1 MKKSLL
7 FAAFLCLFSLAAP
20 KAQAALPEYA
30 ETLRASGINATV
42 SASWKLDQASERA
55 LLPVPAKGRLD
66 AVSVRGAVAGQAEI
80 TRVNG
85 ETVLLVPLSSVS
97 GPVEVTADWTV
108 PDFFKHVVK
117 SGGEGPSGR
126 GDTTPLKY
134 AIVNTTG
141 LGFEKAT
148 LSLILPEGMR
158 LFQAAGKN
166 VTFVQ
171 KDDTYTVTK
180 ALTGKKGAPGL
191 ATGGKLDLD
200 VTMMPP
206 EGRNSLFLWAAVLA
220 ISAFSLYY
228 RRDLIPGRSGQQRG
242 AA

>member
-7 FAAFLCLFSLAAP
+7 CAAFLCLISLTAQ
-20 KAQAALPEYA
+20 KALASLPEYA
-30 ETLRASGINATV
+30 ETLSANGLNATV
-42 SASWKLDQASERA
+42 SASWKLDHASERA
-55 LLPVPAKGRLD
+55 LLPVPAKGKLD
-66 AVSVRGAVAGQAEI
+66 GVAVQGAEAGQAQI

-85 ETVLLVPLSSVS
+85 ETVLLVPLTSVS
-97 GPVEVTADWTV
+97 GSVEVTATWTV
-108 PDFFKHVVK
+108 PDFFRHIVK
-117 SGGEGPSGR
+117 GGDEGPSGR

-141 LGFEKAT
+141 LGFEKAI
-148 LSLILPEGMR
+148 LSLNLPEGMR

-166 VTFVQ
+166 VTFAQ

-180 ALTGKKGAPGL
+180 TVTGKKGSPGL
-191 ATGGKLDLD
+191 APGGKLDLD

-206 EGRNSLFLWAAVLA
+206 EGKNSLFLWVAVLA
-220 ISAFSLYY
+220 ISAISLYY

-242 AA
+242 VA

>member
-7 FAAFLCLFSLAAP
+7 CAALLSLFCLFAQ

-30 ETLRASGINATV
+30 ETLSASGLNATV
-42 SASWKLDQASERA
+42 SASWKSSNASGRA
-55 LLPVPAKGRLD
+55 LLPVPAKGKLD
-66 AVSVRGAVAGQAEI
+66 AVSVQGAEAGQAQI

-85 ETVLLVPLSSVS
+85 ETVLLVPLSAVT
-97 GPVEVTADWTV
+97 GPVEVRATWTV
-108 PDFFKHVVK
+108 PNFFKHIVK
-117 SGGEGPSGR
+117 GGDEGPSGR

-134 AIVNTTG
+134 AVVNTTG

-148 LSLILPEGMR
+148 LTLNLPEGMR

-180 ALTGKKGAPGL
+180 ALSGKKGAPGL
-191 ATGGKLDLD
+191 APGGKLDLD

-206 EGRNSLFLWAAVLA
+206 EGRNSILLWAAVLV